1 MHPTDT
7 PQSFQQPGTNYKFLK
22 NAFLAQVIQ
31 HGWLIQDTHEFIWRT
46 IPHFKL
52 SRLYKYVIM
61 TNSVQRR
68 NFTVCL
74 NLQAFVH
81 HHHQDRMFISGLRSS

>member
-1 MHPTDT
+1 MHKIAT
-7 PQSFQQPGTNYKFLK
+7 PQSFQQPGTTLK
-22 NAFLAQVIQ
+22 LKSAFLAQVVQ
-31 HGWLIQDTHEFIWRT
+31 RDRLSQDTHEFIWRT

-52 SRLYKYVIM
+52 SQLYKYVIM

-68 NFTVCL
+68 NFIVCL

-81 HHHQDRMFISGLRSS
+81 HHHQDQMFISGLRSS